1 MSYRLLPALFAA
13 VSMLGAQAPPGGVWK
28 DARFQALLN
37 SRPAAALVA
46 DDELLAPNA
55 ASARQ
60 GLETLKGDGFA
71 LVYLPAPRTIQV
83 KLPRFPSTAIYAW
96 WFDPR
101 AKTAQPAGTC
111 DNDGVRTFTPPP
123 AKGPAGEWV
132 LVLDDLFRTFPPP
145 GQSDGAPRLVYH
157 PVRLDGA
164 GGILPWFGSTLGEA
178 YDFAAR
184 KPWEF
189 WHAMRQCA
197 NGVPY
202 YLQHQVWRPD
212 KDDAR
217 GIGGDQ
223 IPMALTSW
231 TLLYGYTGDAALQ
244 RNVVEMADYWLDHG
258 VSPATAPWAS
268 LPYPYNLDVHSGR
281 YDGDM
286 RAGKG
291 FVQPDKAASF
301 GAELIVLYKMT
312 GNRRYLDAARRIAET
327 LAARVQPGDAD
338 NSPWPFRVH
347 AVTNEVHSAVKDGKT
362 FRASY
367 TTNYTG
373 ALRLF
378 DDLIALRESDAVAF
392 GRARG
397 MVAAWLKQYPLRT
410 NKWGPF
416 FEDIPTEDYSDTEIN
431 ADTMAAYILEHPAWD
446 ANWRAHARSILDW
459 TGSTFDNHE
468 FARFGVTVT
477 NEQTAYQ
484 VPGNSHSTRHAATM
498 LLYAEKTGDLAQK
511 ADAIRRLNWAT
522 YTVDDDGKNRYIRDD
537 VWLTDGYGDY
547 VRHYLRAMAAFPELA
562 PADQNHLLRTSSVLQ
577 SIEYGV
583 GAIRY
588 TKFDVNSEER
598 LRMGAWTPAR
608 IEGGEMHWDPASR
621 VLTVKSTAAR
631 VAILKVR

>member
-1 MSYRLLPALFAA
+1 
-13 VSMLGAQAPPGGVWK
+13 
-28 DARFQALLN
+28 
-37 SRPAAALVA
+37 
-46 DDELLAPNA
+46 
-55 ASARQ
+55 
-60 GLETLKGDGFA
+60 
-71 LVYLPAPRTIQV
+71 V
-83 KLPRFPSTAIYAW
+83 K
-96 WFDPR
+96 
-101 AKTAQPAGTC
+101 
-111 DNDGVRTFTPPP
+111 N
-123 AKGPAGEWV
+123 
-132 LVLDDLFRTFPPP
+132 
-145 GQSDGAPRLVYH
+145 
-157 PVRLDGA
+157 
-164 GGILPWFGSTLGEA
+164 
-178 YDFAAR
+178 
-184 KPWEF
+184 
-189 WHAMRQCA
+189 
-197 NGVPY
+197 
-202 YLQHQVWRPD
+202 
-212 KDDAR
+212 
-217 GIGGDQ
+217 
-223 IPMALTSW
+223 
-231 TLLYGYTGDAALQ
+231 
-244 RNVVEMADYWLDHG
+244 
-258 VSPATAPWAS
+258 
-268 LPYPYNLDVHSGR
+268 
-281 YDGDM
+281 
-286 RAGKG
+286 
-291 FVQPDKAASF
+291 
-301 GAELIVLYKMT
+301 
-312 GNRRYLDAARRIAET
+312 
-327 LAARVQPGDAD
+327 
-338 NSPWPFRVH
+338 
-347 AVTNEVHSAVKDGKT
+347 GKT

-498 LLYAEKTGDLAQK
+498 LLYAEKTGDLTQK

-577 SIEYGV
+577 SIEYGA